1 MTLDAVPP
9 GQQPTRTTPS
19 AISAGNENALVS
31 SNASSGM
38 TTNCAAQPAITSLG
52 RENTVLKSDGL
63 SVKPMPSMTT
73 PSIGLMMDGDR
84 NEKYDGKYNAN
95 TALSKIMTPMNEEM
109 RSQMRFTMSFT
120 LFTATK
126 IRQKDVRRIAD
137 TA

>member
-1 MTLDAVPP
+1 
-9 GQQPTRTTPS
+9 
-19 AISAGNENALVS
+19 
-31 SNASSGM
+31 
-38 TTNCAAQPAITSLG
+38 
-52 RENTVLKSDGL
+52 
-63 SVKPMPSMTT
+63 MPSMTT

-95 TALSKIMTPMNEEM
+95 TALSRIMTPINEEM